1 MLTAVTSLRG
11 GLPME
16 PLRFTSGGNEYFCIN
31 EDGPGLD
38 WVEMKLNQVR
48 GVTVVRNVGFDSI
61 SLRVSRGVDSVLL
74 HDDPM
79 AAAIVIAW
87 PAEEPKSEL
96 LADILQVLS
105 DGLAEL

>member
-1 MLTAVTSLRG
+1 M
-11 GLPME
+11 
-16 PLRFTSGGNEYFCIN
+16 RFTSGEKEYFCIN

-48 GVTVVRNVGFDSI
+48 GATVVRNVGIDSESI
-61 SLRVSRGVDSVLL
+61 RVSRGPDSVLL

-79 AAAIVIAW
+79 AAAIVIGWAT
-87 PAEEPKSEL
+87 EEPKSEL
-96 LADILQVLS
+96 LADILQVLE